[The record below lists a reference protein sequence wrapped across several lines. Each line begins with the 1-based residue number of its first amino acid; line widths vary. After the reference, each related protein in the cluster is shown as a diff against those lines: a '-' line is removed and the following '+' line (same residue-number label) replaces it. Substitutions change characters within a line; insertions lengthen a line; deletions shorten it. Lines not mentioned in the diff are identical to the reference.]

1 MRGEADTGKSYW
13 TKSLRDSLELAEL
26 VMLRGMCWC
35 AALDRRRE
43 VQGDR
48 TILTRLLILS
58 HSAFSAASTTTPH
71 ERRRAQ
77 VRAPKPVWAN
87 RAMTL
92 FAPVCTYVDRVRS
105 GKVLQY
111 Q

>member
-1 MRGEADTGKSYW
+1 MHPWNGTISARLTA
-13 TKSLRDSLELAEL
+13 R
-26 VMLRGMCWC
+26 
-35 AALDRRRE
+35 
-43 VQGDR
+43 QGDR
-48 TILTRLLILS
+48 TILTRPLILS